1 MINEILKDT
10 RNRMDKSIEAVTK
23 ELASVRTGKASAHL
37 LDTVKVEAYGATMPL
52 NQLATVTAPEA
63 RSLVV
68 QPFDKNTISEIIKGI
83 LKADLG
89 LNPHADGPIIRIPV
103 PALNEERRRD
113 LVKHCKHRAEE
124 GKVAVRN
131 VRRDANEHI
140 KKAEKDKKASAD
152 ECAKALDEIQKLTNG
167 HITRI
172 DELLERKEAEVME
185 V

>member
-10 RNRMDKSIEAVTK
+10 MGRMDKSIEAVTK
-23 ELASVRTGKASAHL
+23 ELTAVRTGKASAHL
-37 LDTVKVEAYGATMPL
+37 LDSVKVEAYGATMPL
-52 NQLATVTAPEA
+52 NQLATVNAPEA
-63 RSLVV
+63 RLLVV
-68 QPFDKNTISEIIKGI
+68 QPYDKNTLGDIIKGI

-103 PALNEERRRD
+103 PALNEERRRE
-113 LVKHCKHRAEE
+113 LVKHCKHLAEE

-131 VRRDANEHI
+131 IRRDANEHI
-140 KKAEKDKKASAD
+140 KKAEKDKKVSAD
-152 ECAKALDEIQKLTNG
+152 DSAKGLDEIQKLTDD
-167 HITRI
+167 HVSRI